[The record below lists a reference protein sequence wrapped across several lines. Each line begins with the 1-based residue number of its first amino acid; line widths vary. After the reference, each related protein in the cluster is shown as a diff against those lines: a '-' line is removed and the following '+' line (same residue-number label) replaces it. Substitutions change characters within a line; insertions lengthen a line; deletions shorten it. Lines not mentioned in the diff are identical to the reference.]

1 MTMLSDI
8 SEQLQPQISSTSERK
23 NLEAELWQSFKSGDR
38 ASFALIYQKFF
49 PYLYSCGLKVG
60 AEQDIV
66 KDAIQDLFI
75 YLWNH
80 RANLSNTNSIKYY
93 LWTALRRRIVQATK
107 ALPDTLVSDNIKM
120 IGFESS
126 TETAMI
132 NEEISKQRKEELL
145 AAMQALTKRQR
156 EAVRL
161 KFYHNLKNEEIA
173 QRMSIK
179 VEAVYN
185 LISKSLVILKKSY
198 HRVSTL
204 VLLSYFFPF
213 L

>member
-1 MTMLSDI
+1 MLSDTI
-8 SEQLQPQISSTSERK
+8 EQPQSSHPSTGECK
-23 NLEAELWQSFKSGDR
+23 GVEAELWQSFKSGDK

-60 AEQDIV
+60 VEQDIV
-66 KDAIQDLFI
+66 KDAIQDLFV

-80 RANLSNTNSIKYY
+80 RDNLSDTNSIKYY
-93 LWTALRRRIVQATK
+93 LRTSMIRRIVRATN
-107 ALPDTLVSDNIKM
+107 ASPSNLGADAIAITE
-120 IGFESS
+120 FESS
-126 TETAMI
+126 TEAAIIT
-132 NEEISKQRKEELL
+132 EETSKERKEQLL
-145 AAMQALTKRQR
+145 AAMRALTKRQR

-185 LISKSLVILKKSY
+185 LISKSLVVLKKSY
-198 HRVSTL
+198 QRVSTL
-204 VLLSYFFPF
+204 ALLSYFFPF

>member
-1 MTMLSDI
+1 MLSDTI
-8 SEQLQPQISSTSERK
+8 EQPQSSHPSTGECK
-23 NLEAELWQSFKSGDR
+23 GVEAELWQSFKSGDK

-60 AEQDIV
+60 VEQDIV

-80 RANLSNTNSIKYY
+80 RANLSDTNSIKYY
-93 LWTALRRRIVQATK
+93 LWTALRRKIVQATN
-107 ALPDTLVSDNIKM
+107 ALPDTLVSDDIKT

-126 TETAMI
+126 TEAAIIT
-132 NEEISKQRKEELL
+132 EEISKERKEELL
-145 AAMQALTKRQR
+145 AAMRALTKRQR

-204 VLLSYFFPF
+204 ALLGYFFPF